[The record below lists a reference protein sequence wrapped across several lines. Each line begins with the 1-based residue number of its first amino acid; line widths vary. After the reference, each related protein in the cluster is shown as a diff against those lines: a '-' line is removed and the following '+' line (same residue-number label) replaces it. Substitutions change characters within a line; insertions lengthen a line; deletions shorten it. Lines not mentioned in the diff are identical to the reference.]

1 MRIVLSNASPYWGG
15 VHTITEAL
23 LLGLH
28 KRGHEV
34 VVFCRPNSRLEQRLS
49 GMAPIEP
56 ILEGMDLSPRA
67 GLRVAR
73 ALRRHRPDVML
84 TLTKKDVR
92 LSSPVARL
100 MGVPVVVRHANDQPL
115 GRSWYYRMLYGAIP
129 AHHVTNAEA
138 TRLTLL
144 RSAKWLNGEDVS
156 VIRNGIDIPT
166 FDAAPRATLDTRDG
180 EIVIGYLGSL
190 EPRKGVLDL
199 AQAWR
204 DVADAIPNA
213 TLVIAGSGSQED
225 EIRAALADAPRARM
239 LGYRAD
245 AASVVKAFDVL
256 VLPSY
261 VEGAPNVVQEA
272 MLAGKPVIATAVSGT
287 PELVADGVTG
297 LLVPPHS
304 PARIA
309 ECIVALCCDT
319 RLRERMGAAG
329 RETAV
334 QQFALEQMLDHY
346 EALLQ
351 RVALRVSATPRER
364 EREREPT
371 APRSS
376 RNRYR
381 PPSGR
386 RSRLP
391 RGQAR
396 SGR

>member
-15 VHTITEAL
+15 VHTVTEAL
-23 LLGLH
+23 LLGLQ

-34 VVFCRPNSRLEQRLS
+34 VVFCRPNSRLEQRLT
-49 GMAPIEP
+49 GMAPLEP
-56 ILEGMDLSPRA
+56 ILRGMDLSPVA
-67 GLRVAR
+67 GWRVAR
-73 ALRRHRPDVML
+73 AIRRHRPDVLL

-115 GRSWYYRMLYGAIP
+115 GRSWYYRMLYGVIP

-138 TRLTLL
+138 TRMTLL
-144 RSAKWLNGEDVS
+144 RSARWLNGGGIS
-156 VIRNGIDIPT
+156 VIQNGIDIPA
-166 FDAAPRATLDTRDG
+166 FDAVPRTALDTGDDA
-180 EIVIGYLGSL
+180 IVIGYLGSI

-199 AQAWR
+199 AAAWHH
-204 DVADAIPNA
+204 VADTIPNA

-225 EIRAALADAPRARM
+225 EIRAALADAPRAQM

-272 MLAGKPVIATAVSGT
+272 MLAGKPVVASAVSGT
-287 PELVADGVTG
+287 PELVEHGVTG

-304 PARIA
+304 PARLA
-309 ECIVALCCDT
+309 ESIIALCRDAE
-319 RLRERMGAAG
+319 LRERMGAAG

-334 QQFALEQMLDHY
+334 RKFGLDRMLDHY
-346 EALLQ
+346 EAVLQ
-351 RVALRVSATPRER
+351 RAARARVSLPITP
-364 EREREPT
+364 
-371 APRSS
+371 S
-376 RNRYR
+376 
-381 PPSGR
+381 
-386 RSRLP
+386 L
-391 RGQAR
+391 AR
-396 SGR
+396 